1 MAKLSDD
8 EIEVLLEELDS
19 QYKELSD
26 QSLFDNIHQELDRI
40 GHQLTDLPLT
50 LTAVR
55 KRGYVHSGQMEGT
68 LKTYRKRWKKIESE
82 TRDVITN
89 SVDYLDD
96 YAENAGD
103 DLDKADDTWKNK
115 HLDRAQRSIN
125 LFSEEIDKATENI
138 ESIYGPV
145 RDALNEISSTLSH
158 AEWMLDQIDQSQEI
172 RLQLAEGP
180 YAAVEAEWERD
191 GKEGPDGIFI
201 LTDQRLLFE
210 QKEKVATKKLF
221 GLFTT
226 ESESVQEL
234 LLDVSIQE
242 IDSVEHGEE
251 GGFLGIGSADI
262 LKLVFAASA
271 PLSRA
276 RFHLKGQESSDWA
289 IWIKNAKT
297 GMLDRER
304 VKSAQAEREEATSI
318 TFPEQCPGCFA
329 AVPPQPHGI
338 TAVTCEFCG
347 RTVQPV

>member
-1 MAKLSDD
+1 
-8 EIEVLLEELDS
+8 
-19 QYKELSD
+19 
-26 QSLFDNIHQELDRI
+26 
-40 GHQLTDLPLT
+40 LPLT

-145 RDALNEISSTLSH
+145 RDALNEISSTVGH

-271 PLSRA
+271 PFPAPVFIS
-276 RFHLKGQESSDWA
+276 KG
-289 IWIKNAKT
+289 KNLPIGQHGLRMQK
-297 GMLDRER
+297 
-304 VKSAQAEREEATSI
+304 QACS
-318 TFPEQCPGCFA
+318 
-329 AVPPQPHGI
+329 
-338 TAVTCEFCG
+338 
-347 RTVQPV
+347 TVNV